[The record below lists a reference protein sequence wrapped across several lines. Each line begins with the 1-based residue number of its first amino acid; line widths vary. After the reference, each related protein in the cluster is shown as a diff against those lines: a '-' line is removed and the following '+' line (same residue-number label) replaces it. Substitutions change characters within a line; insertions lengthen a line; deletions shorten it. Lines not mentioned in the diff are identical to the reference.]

1 MSAAVTKPGPPVA
14 WWSPS
19 VDRNTYVRWS
29 RLVGAVMLGYL
40 LVRAPAILSEPAVWQ
55 PVGILR
61 PLGEPLPTWTL
72 TLAWIAG
79 LAASAALLLGR
90 SLRAA
95 TTVLAVATL
104 LLLTQRSSGGQILW
118 FDVLPTL
125 HVVALA
131 AGATLQ
137 PARGFDPR
145 TAGWALRLAALM
157 TVATYV
163 AAGIAKL
170 RIGGLDWIADGVL
183 ERHIAFSG
191 MRLDVLGGTP
201 SPLAAPLVDLG
212 VASAP
217 LAVGVLVIELGAPL
231 ALVNRRIAIA
241 WSAAAWLM
249 HAVIAATMFVVFHWP
264 LLGVAFAPLLL
275 LPTNQD
281 SPADSR
287 SA

>member
-1 MSAAVTKPGPPVA
+1 MSTAVTAGRTPVA
-14 WWSPS
+14 WWSPA
-19 VDRNTYVRWS
+19 VGRDTCLRWS

-40 LVRAPAILSEPAVWQ
+40 VVRAPVILSEPAVWE

-61 PLGEPLPTWTL
+61 PLGEPLPSWAL
-72 TLAWIAG
+72 TTVWVAG

-90 SLRAA
+90 SLRPAA
-95 TTVLAVATL
+95 ALLAVASLTL
-104 LLLTQRSSGGQILW
+104 LTHRSSGGQILW

-125 HVVALA
+125 HVIALA

-145 TAGWALRLAALM
+145 TAGWALKLAALM
-157 TVATYV
+157 TVTTYV

-170 RIGGLDWIADGVL
+170 RIGGFDWIADGVL

-191 MRLDVLGGTP
+191 MRLDALGGTP

-212 VASAP
+212 IASAP
-217 LAVGVLVIELGAPL
+217 LAIGVLVIELGAPL
-231 ALVNRRIAIA
+231 ALVNRRTAIA

-264 LLGVAFAPLLL
+264 LLGAAFAPLLL
-275 LPTNQD
+275 LPMNQD